1 MGKKKNKILDKI
13 EKVPKVGEILTGQVI
28 GQGRSAVYLDLGAFG
43 TGVIYGKEFYAA
55 KDSLRNLEEGTQVSA
70 KLIELE
76 NEEGYR
82 ELSIEQASQELVW
95 EELNKKKEKGEIFE
109 VKISGANKGGLL
121 TQVSGIPAFLPVSQL
136 SSEHYPRVEGGDQQ
150 KILRELQKFINQ
162 KLTVKILDLSSKD
175 NKLILSEK
183 AREIGKIREI
193 LKQYKIGDI
202 VEGIVTGIVD
212 FGVFIKFGKGN
223 KQIEGLCHLSE
234 LDWQLIEDPSDIVK
248 IGQKVKAKIISI
260 TDDKVSLSLKALKK
274 NPWEDIEKKF
284 KKGDIIKGKVI
295 KFNPFGAFVRIAP
308 KIQGLI
314 HISEFGSQ
322 EKMKQELE
330 MGKEYNFQIL
340 SVDPSRYSIILRLKK

>member
-1 MGKKKNKILDKI
+1 M
-13 EKVPKVGEILTGQVI
+13 
-28 GQGRSAVYLDLGAFG
+28 
-43 TGVIYGKEFYAA
+43 
-55 KDSLRNLEEGTQVSA
+55 
-70 KLIELE
+70 
-76 NEEGYR
+76 
-82 ELSIEQASQELVW
+82 
-95 EELNKKKEKGEIFE
+95 
-109 VKISGANKGGLL
+109 
-121 TQVSGIPAFLPVSQL
+121 
-136 SSEHYPRVEGGDQQ
+136 
-150 KILRELQKFINQ
+150 
-162 KLTVKILDLSSKD
+162 
-175 NKLILSEK
+175 
-183 AREIGKIREI
+183 
-193 LKQYKIGDI
+193 
-202 VEGIVTGIVD
+202 
-212 FGVFIKFGKGN
+212 
-223 KQIEGLCHLSE
+223 
-234 LDWQLIEDPSDIVK
+234 DWQLIEDPSDIVK